1 MLAKEHYI
9 RADRLCNANLSTY
22 WCMSV
27 WFSGRRARKRDMHC
41 IITSEVHPAFFEKKT
56 RTALKKSG
64 IFYYTRKCIKI
75 HICCSL
81 MNDYK
86 TMFND

>member
-41 IITSEVHPAFFEKKT
+41 IITSEVHPAFFEKKNKNCIEEE
-56 RTALKKSG
+56 RHFLLYKKMHKNPHLL
-64 IFYYTRKCIKI
+64 FVNER
-75 HICCSL
+75 L
-81 MNDYK
+81 QN
-86 TMFND
+86 NV